1 MNVNIP
7 GIDTGKG
14 IINSGSLE
22 LYKDLLNDVYRL
34 IDEKCAL
41 VESYLN
47 GNDIQNYTVQV
58 HSLKSTC
65 RMIGAM
71 DLGEEFF
78 TLEKLGKENN
88 TEQIKLLTPDVL
100 NSFRSLKPYLE
111 PYAVKSD
118 GARKVFDKGAVS
130 ELLHTLIAAI
140 DDFNLDTAEKTVNL
154 LTGYDYNPELGKDV
168 ETLDKLVSNI
178 DYEEAKD
185 MARLILEGL

>member
-88 TEQIKLLTPDVL
+88 SEQIKLLTPDVL
-100 NSFRSLKPYLE
+100 NSFRSLKPSMTR
-111 PYAVKSD
+111 PHS
-118 GARKVFDKGAVS
+118 
-130 ELLHTLIAAI
+130 
-140 DDFNLDTAEKTVNL
+140 
-154 LTGYDYNPELGKDV
+154 
-168 ETLDKLVSNI
+168 
-178 DYEEAKD
+178 
-185 MARLILEGL
+185 